1 MFSIREAQ
9 FSFVISI
16 QAFEQVKKV
25 FDNKTITEWVE
36 GGNIKLNYQKR
47 SGFGQYGRVRETV
60 IFIMTMVIKYTRKNA
75 QVVTSLQTSS
85 NKSVYKL
92 STSCVRTACS

>member
-47 SGFGQYGRVRETV
+47 SGFGQYGRVRETENSY
-60 IFIMTMVIKYTRKNA
+60 IYNDNGN
-75 QVVTSLQTSS
+75 QVH
-85 NKSVYKL
+85 
-92 STSCVRTACS
+92 A